1 MKFDGN
7 STRKGKDGRE
17 VNLLQMDLLRED
29 QSRRRGRGRIAA
41 AALSS
46 GNNPLLPQ
54 QTARAKE
61 EYRGGL
67 QDCSQV
73 W

>member
-1 MKFDGN
+1 MKFGGD
-7 STRKGKDGRE
+7 STRKGGE

-29 QSRRRGRGRIAA
+29 QRRIAAAA

-67 QDCSQV
+67 DFCSQV